1 MWDWRSCE
9 VRCYWPS
16 MATQPAAGARPTPT
30 ESIDAIFGPR
40 PPLPG
45 RRWVGFHDGTSH
57 REPGR
62 RRDMSLASAGDQDTR
77 LLPLPFRG
85 TVSSRV
91 SSMNVTKLTGAQD
104 VCCGSDRETTLVPSP
119 SSSEPHLSRR
129 EQGHSLPAPL
139 QGLPACRAR
148 IVTRGT
154 TLTCEQCN
162 LCPLN
167 PQPGIPPPHRG
178 RICRSQ
184 GESTVFTATAEHMSA
199 CVDHN
204 LEYTPPPSAPKLP
217 RCPQCCKHDS
227 SKHCW

>member
-1 MWDWRSCE
+1 MRDGRSPRGADGSGGCGAGCTIPARSGGGDSRSASGLPPE
-9 VRCYWPS
+9 GEREREERGRFPS
-16 MATQPAAGARPTPT
+16 
-30 ESIDAIFGPR
+30 
-40 PPLPG
+40 
-45 RRWVGFHDGTSH
+45 VGT
-57 REPGR
+57 R
-62 RRDMSLASAGDQDTR
+62 RRSGDQDTR

-154 TLTCEQCN
+154 TLSDPSLLGSVSVSRQESCGIGALAKCVAAG
-162 LCPLN
+162 PAWPHSP
-167 PQPGIPPPHRG
+167 PQVPGPH
-178 RICRSQ
+178 
-184 GESTVFTATAEHMSA
+184 
-199 CVDHN
+199 
-204 LEYTPPPSAPKLP
+204 PPSPSTPFLDPARHSLGV
-217 RCPQCCKHDS
+217 DG
-227 SKHCW
+227 